1 MALPSEWGEL
11 MVLFISLVVGFGVIV
26 AACLVALRMRG
37 GSGERGARERGAAEQ
52 GQAQALAHRHV
63 QNQNMGPYGG

>member
-1 MALPSEWGEL
+1 MA
-11 MVLFISLVVGFGVIV
+11 VFIGVVVGLGVIS

-37 GSGERGARERGAAEQ
+37 GSGERGAHERGAAEQ